1 MRVPSRTPAGGCFS
15 RLAVI
20 DRNTCIPWA
29 EGRECLVCEELC
41 PIPQKAIVFET
52 VDGGGDADS
61 PGVKLPVVIDTPC
74 TGCGICEHNCPVSVV
89 AVIRVRAITPMGTL
103 SR

>member
-1 MRVPSRTPAGGCFS
+1 MSTTPVGGPSS
-15 RLAVI
+15 RRAVI
-20 DRNTCIPWA
+20 DRDTCIPWA

-52 VDGGGDADS
+52 ADGAGDEDS
-61 PGVKLPVVIDTPC
+61 PGVKLPVVINTRC
-74 TGCGICEHNCPVSVV
+74 TGCGICEYNCPVSVV
-89 AVIRVRAITPMGTL
+89 AAIRVRAITQTGML